1 MVARSI
7 GPTPWP
13 AGACRARC
21 TCISARFVQHP
32 AREFFRRCRRI
43 CQIIPT
49 ARLRGNSCLVGA
61 IEPIEIYDRDQIGSR
76 YNENQRSCQYSIFL
90 MFVLHIF
97 FRIIQA
103 ANNSLPS
110 AIGVPSPDSTVP
122 NRKPETFSSR
132 FVLTLIESRRARSRL
147 AKNRTDAPSKA

>member
-7 GPTPWP
+7 GPTRWP
-13 AGACRARC
+13 GGACRARC

-32 AREFFRRCRRI
+32 ARAFFRCCRPS
-43 CQIIPT
+43 CQIVPT
-49 ARLRGNSCLVGA
+49 VRLRGNSCLVGA

-76 YNENQRSCQYSIFL
+76 YHENQRTSQCSIFL

-97 FRIIQA
+97 FRIVQA
-103 ANNSLPS
+103 ANNSLAS

-122 NRKPETFSSR
+122 DRKPETFSSR